1 MWFYAISELKSMI
14 IITFFSVSY
23 GAEVVKISN
32 ILEKISAAF
41 FFNVNV
47 VAEKH
52 QKINAMT

>member
-1 MWFYAISELKSMI
+1 MI